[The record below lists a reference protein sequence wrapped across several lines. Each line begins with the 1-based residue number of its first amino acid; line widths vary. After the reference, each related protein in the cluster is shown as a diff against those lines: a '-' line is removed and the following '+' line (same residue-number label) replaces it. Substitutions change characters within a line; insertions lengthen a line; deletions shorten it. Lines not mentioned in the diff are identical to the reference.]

1 MKWLL
6 WTIAIIT
13 VIFIIVLIIYLTN
26 KNDNNPPVVKVDI
39 KDIKTLHY
47 SYSVGYAMYA
57 NCVYDLKC
65 EEDKCM
71 LTIKPNGFPEEDART
86 YDVDDNSIKEV
97 INILNK
103 YEVSK
108 WDGFQKSDKNV
119 LDGNSFSF
127 SLTTKDGKNISAS
140 GYMMWPD
147 NYGIV
152 KNELK
157 MIFDGFIREGDF
169 MRDLG
174 D

>member
-1 MKWLL
+1 
-6 WTIAIIT
+6 
-13 VIFIIVLIIYLTN
+13 
-26 KNDNNPPVVKVDI
+26 
-39 KDIKTLHY
+39 
-47 SYSVGYAMYA
+47 MYA

-86 YDVDDNSIKEV
+86 YDVDDKSIKEV

-169 MRDLG
+169 MRDMG